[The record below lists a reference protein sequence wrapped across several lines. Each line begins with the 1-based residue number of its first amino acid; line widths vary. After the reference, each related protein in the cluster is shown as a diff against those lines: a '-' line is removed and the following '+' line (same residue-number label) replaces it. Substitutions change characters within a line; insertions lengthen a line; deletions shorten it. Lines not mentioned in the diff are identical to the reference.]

1 MLRAEVPA
9 SLRTSTRTLFLC
21 SRNHWRSP
29 TAEAVYQ
36 NDPRVEV
43 RSAGVSASARRRVTE
58 KLLLWADL
66 VLVMEQWQKK
76 RLREDFAEIFPDLC
90 IEVLDIPDDD
100 EFMDPCLIEM
110 IRLRV
115 EPLIQDGAPMDEN
128 F

>member
-1 MLRAEVPA
+1 MRL
-9 SLRTSTRTLFLC
+9 LFLC

-36 NDPRVEV
+36 NDPRVEA

-66 VLVMEQWQKK
+66 VLVMEHWQKK
-76 RLREDFAEIFPDLC
+76 RLREDFSEIFPDLR
-90 IEVLDIPDDD
+90 IEVLDIPDDY

-110 IRLRV
+110 IQQRV
-115 EPLIQDGAPMDEN
+115 EPLIADGAAAEEN